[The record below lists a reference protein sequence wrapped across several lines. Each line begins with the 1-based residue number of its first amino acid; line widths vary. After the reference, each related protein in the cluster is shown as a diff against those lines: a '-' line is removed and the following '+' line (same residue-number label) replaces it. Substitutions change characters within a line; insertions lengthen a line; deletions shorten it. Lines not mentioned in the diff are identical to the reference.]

1 METPFD
7 SLISG
12 LWQLTIN
19 DRDRDWNS
27 SQSEVIKSVFAFSK
41 ITRVLYINMVQAS
54 EKMQV
59 FTEAASKETATRTL
73 TQEELLEEWFDF
85 PIRCRVSY
93 MQFIE
98 HINRSGRFLI
108 KIGFTPPLYGRVRF
122 FRNKVVEHVDLYM
135 KLLTVGYHDGFIL
148 PRGKIAIPYAYAGIS
163 RPDGSNIRQELT
175 DVFAELGITLPTLE
189 GIEYGEYSEIIYASL
204 EKIDGK
210 LRRFDKKTGVGIPE
224 PIVRLLFKSSFP
236 TPICDMEEYCKI
248 LAEWLEVLPLQ

>member
-7 SLISG
+7 NLISF
-12 LWQLTIN
+12 LWQLTLN

-27 SQSEVIKSVFAFSK
+27 PQNEVIKSVFAFSK

-54 EKMQV
+54 EKMRV
-59 FTEAASKETATRTL
+59 FTEAPSEETTIRTL
-73 TQEELLEEWFDF
+73 TQQEMQDF

-108 KIGFTPPLYGRVRF
+108 KMGFTPPLYGRVRF

-148 PRGKIAIPYAYAGIS
+148 PRSKIAIPYAYAGIS

-175 DVFAELGITLPTLE
+175 DAFAELDITLPPLE
-189 GIEYGEYSEIIYASL
+189 GIEYGEYSDIIYASL
-204 EKIDGK
+204 EKIDSKLGK
-210 LRRFDKKTGVGIPE
+210 FDKKTGGVFLN
-224 PIVRLLFKSSFP
+224 R
-236 TPICDMEEYCKI
+236 
-248 LAEWLEVLPLQ
+248 